1 MVGRPIVRGAAGG
14 MLEGS
19 GSSGQEFEGPTF
31 TREERGRA
39 AGTGFLAEG
48 GLS

>member
-1 MVGRPIVRGAAGG
+1 MVCGAAGG
-14 MLEGS
+14 MLGGS

-31 TREERGRA
+31 TREERERA
-39 AGTGFLAEG
+39 AGACFLAEG